1 MTMQTQKQT
10 ENRSVWQLDA
20 DHSSVE
26 FTVKKLFFI
35 TVSGRLTKLNGA
47 ITLHED
53 SLKDCSVEA
62 TIGAAS
68 IDTGNQKRDAQVRS
82 AFLQT
87 NSYPIIHFQS
97 SEVARGRDRDMLRVK
112 GVLTIRD
119 TNKDVVLDVTE
130 VDRSRSPN
138 GEEVIYYVAETE
150 LNRYD
155 FGVNAWRGL
164 VGQTLKVV
172 INVQANRI

>member
-1 MTMQTQKQT
+1 MQAQKQS

-20 DHSSVE
+20 DHSSIE
-26 FTVKKLFFI
+26 FRVKKLFFI

-47 ITLHED
+47 ITLHEE

-68 IDTGNQKRDAQVRS
+68 IDTGNQKRDAHVRS
-82 AFLQT
+82 AFLGVT
-87 NSYPIIHFQS
+87 DYPEIQFRS
-97 SEVARGRDRDMLRVK
+97 SEVGRGKDRDMLKVK

-119 TNKDVVLDVTE
+119 TNKNVMLDVTE

-150 LNRYD
+150 LNRFD
-155 FGVNAWRGL
+155 FGVNAWRGV
-164 VGQTLKVV
+164 VGQKLKVV
-172 INVQANRI
+172 INVQANRV

>member
-1 MTMQTQKQT
+1 MQVQEQS

-26 FTVKKLFFI
+26 FSVNKLLFIRVK
-35 TVSGRLTKLNGA
+35 GRLTKLNGS
-47 ITLHED
+47 IVLHDD

-68 IDTGNQKRDAQVRS
+68 IDTRNQKRDAHVRS
-82 AFLQT
+82 AFLGVT
-87 NSYPIIHFQS
+87 DYPVIHFRS
-97 SEVARGRDRDMLRVK
+97 SEVARGKDRDTLKVK

-119 TNKDVVLDVTE
+119 TDKDVMLDVTE

-150 LNRYD
+150 LNRFD
-155 FGVNAWRGL
+155 FGVNAWRGV
-164 VGQTLKVV
+164 VGQKLKVV
-172 INVQANRI
+172 INVQANRV

>member
-1 MTMQTQKQT
+1 MQVQKQS

-20 DHSSVE
+20 DHSSIE
-26 FTVKKLFFI
+26 FMVKKLFFI
-35 TVSGRLTKLNGA
+35 TVRGRLTKLNGA

-68 IDTGNQKRDAQVRS
+68 IDTANQKRDAHVRS
-82 AFLQT
+82 AFLGVT
-87 NSYPIIHFQS
+87 DYPVILFRS
-97 SEVARGRDRDMLRVK
+97 SEVARGKDRDMLKVK

-119 TNKDVVLDVTE
+119 TNRDVMLDVTE

-150 LNRYD
+150 LNRFD
-155 FGVNAWRGL
+155 FGVNAWRGV
-164 VGQTLKVV
+164 VGQKLKVV
-172 INVQANRI
+172 INVQANRV